1 MQISWQSRQLAVC
14 TNRQEEDMAGIFY
27 SLFAG
32 IMIAIQGVM
41 NTRLG
46 EKVGFWL
53 TNSFVH
59 GSGFIVS
66 FIIYLFIRDGH
77 MGQFQAVNKGYM
89 IGGALG
95 VLIVFSVMQGMGRL
109 VAQLIFA
116 LIIDS
121 LGLFG
126 VTKTPLHWNKIAGV
140 GVMIAGILIFKG
152 K

>member
-1 MQISWQSRQLAVC
+1 
-14 TNRQEEDMAGIFY
+14 MAGIFY
-27 SLFAG
+27 SLLAG
-32 IMIAIQGVM
+32 IVIAIQGAI
-41 NTRLG
+41 NTRVG

-77 MGQFQAVNKGYM
+77 MGQFQAVNKGYL
-89 IGGALG
+89 IGGGLG

-109 VAQLIFA
+109 GTAYSVAFTLVAQLVFA

-126 VTKTPLHWNKIAGV
+126 VEKTPLHWNKVAGI
-140 GVMIAGILIFKG
+140 GVMIAGILVFKG

>member
-1 MQISWQSRQLAVC
+1 MV
-14 TNRQEEDMAGIFY
+14 GIFY
-27 SLFAG
+27 SLLAG
-32 IMIAIQGVM
+32 IIIAIQGAM
-41 NTRLG
+41 NTRVG

-77 MGQFQAVNKGYM
+77 MGQFQSVNKGYM

-109 VAQLIFA
+109 GTAYSIVFVLVAQLIFA
-116 LIIDS
+116 LVIDS

-126 VTKTPLHWNKIAGV
+126 VTKTPLQWNKVAGI
-140 GVMIAGILIFKG
+140 GVMIVGILVFKG
-152 K
+152 R

>member
-1 MQISWQSRQLAVC
+1 
-14 TNRQEEDMAGIFY
+14 MAGIFY
-27 SLFAG
+27 SLLAG
-32 IMIAIQGVM
+32 IVIAIQGAM

-46 EKVGFWL
+46 ERVGFWL

-77 MGQFQAVNKGYM
+77 LGQFQSVNKGYLF
-89 IGGALG
+89 GGALG

-109 VAQLIFA
+109 GTAYSVAFILVAQLIFA
-116 LIIDS
+116 LVIDS
-121 LGLFG
+121 MGLFG
-126 VTKTPLHWNKIAGV
+126 VTKTPLQWNKLAGI
-140 GVMIAGILIFKG
+140 GVMIGGILIFKG

>member
-1 MQISWQSRQLAVC
+1 MV
-14 TNRQEEDMAGIFY
+14 GILY
-27 SLFAG
+27 SLLAG
-32 IMIAIQGVM
+32 MVIAIQGAI

-46 EKVGFWL
+46 DKVGFWV

-66 FIIYLFIRDGH
+66 FIIYLFIRDGNL
-77 MGQFQAVNKGYM
+77 GQFQTVNKGYM

-109 VAQLIFA
+109 GTAYSVAFVLVAQLIFA

-121 LGLFG
+121 FGLFG
-126 VTKTPLHWNKIAGV
+126 AEKTPLQWNKLAGV
-140 GVMIAGILIFKG
+140 GVIIAGILIFKG

>member
-1 MQISWQSRQLAVC
+1 
-14 TNRQEEDMAGIFY
+14 MAGIFY
-27 SLFAG
+27 SLLAG
-32 IMIAIQGVM
+32 IVIAIQGAM

-46 EKVGFWL
+46 DKVGFWL

-77 MGQFQAVNKGYM
+77 LGQFQSVNKGYM
-89 IGGALG
+89 LGGALG

-109 VAQLIFA
+109 GTAYSVAFILVAQLIFA
-116 LIIDS
+116 LVIDS
-121 LGLFG
+121 MGLFG
-126 VTKTPLHWNKIAGV
+126 VTKTPLQWNKLAGI
-140 GVMIAGILIFKG
+140 GVMIGGILIFKG

>member
-1 MQISWQSRQLAVC
+1 
-14 TNRQEEDMAGIFY
+14 MAGIFY
-27 SLFAG
+27 SLLAG
-32 IMIAIQGVM
+32 IVIAIQGAM

-77 MGQFQAVNKGYM
+77 LGQFQSVNKGYLF
-89 IGGALG
+89 GGALG

-109 VAQLIFA
+109 GTAYSVAFILVAQLIFA

-121 LGLFG
+121 MGLFG
-126 VTKTPLHWNKIAGV
+126 VTKTPLQWNKLAGI
-140 GVMIAGILIFKG
+140 GVMIGGILIFKG

>member
-1 MQISWQSRQLAVC
+1 
-14 TNRQEEDMAGIFY
+14 MAGIFY
-27 SLFAG
+27 SLLAG
-32 IMIAIQGVM
+32 IVIAIQGAM

-46 EKVGFWL
+46 ERVGFWL

-77 MGQFQAVNKGYM
+77 LGQFQSANKGYM
-89 IGGALG
+89 LGGALG

-109 VAQLIFA
+109 GTAYSVAFILVAQLIFA

-121 LGLFG
+121 MGLFG
-126 VTKTPLHWNKIAGV
+126 VTKTPLQWNKLAGI
-140 GVMIAGILIFKG
+140 GVMIGGILIFKG

>member
-1 MQISWQSRQLAVC
+1 
-14 TNRQEEDMAGIFY
+14 MAGIFY
-27 SLFAG
+27 SLLAG
-32 IMIAIQGVM
+32 IVIAIQGAM

-46 EKVGFWL
+46 DKVGFWL

-77 MGQFQAVNKGYM
+77 LGQFQSVNKGYM
-89 IGGALG
+89 LGGALG

-109 VAQLIFA
+109 GTAYSVAFILVAQLIFA

-121 LGLFG
+121 MGLFG
-126 VTKTPLHWNKIAGV
+126 VTKTPLQWNKLAGI
-140 GVMIAGILIFKG
+140 GVMIGGILIFKG